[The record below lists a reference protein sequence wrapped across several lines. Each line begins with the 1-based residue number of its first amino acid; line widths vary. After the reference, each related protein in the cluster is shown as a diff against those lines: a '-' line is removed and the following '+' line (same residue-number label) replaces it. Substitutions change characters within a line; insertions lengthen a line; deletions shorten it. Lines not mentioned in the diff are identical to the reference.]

1 MSRWVSL
8 ALACAFGFASSFS
21 GRVVRAQSLDRAG
34 IGFTGTIAS
43 VDSFALVVRA
53 DNGKLVT
60 FPIEEPFRVPEGLVP
75 GTRITVRYEVVD
87 RTRYR
92 LVGVKIASAPMEHD
106 STTEPPALL
115 PAPPSAPEG
124 IRQEPGTSPVLPE
137 PQAEPETPEPAEPTP
152 RPTAAAAAAPAEPL
166 PAPALDASRPVRA
179 TSAAAA
185 LPAAPPTAT
194 PGSGEI
200 ATLVTLVLA
209 SGGLLWLALAR
220 V

>member
-1 MSRWVSL
+1 M
-8 ALACAFGFASSFS
+8 
-21 GRVVRAQSLDRAG
+21 RAQSLDRAG

-43 VDSFALVVRA
+43 VDSFALIVRA

-115 PAPPSAPEG
+115 PGSAPRTGGHPPGAGHLARSAGAAGGAGNARARKADAQADRGSGGCAGRAPARNGPGYLKAGARDVSRGSASPAPP
-124 IRQEPGTSPVLPE
+124 
-137 PQAEPETPEPAEPTP
+137 
-152 RPTAAAAAAPAEPL
+152 AA
-166 PAPALDASRPVRA
+166 
-179 TSAAAA
+179 T
-185 LPAAPPTAT
+185 T
-194 PGSGEI
+194 GSGEI